1 MTQPRAVKRFTT
13 GTDSSPGRKL
23 EDGVSGPHFVE
34 ELHEAV
40 VDHEG
45 DGHVQ
50 AHARHPRDGSLV
62 ESSRTLVH
70 QDLSGAVEGVLVPG
84 CLQAL
89 HSVDKKALNSR

>member
-40 VDHEG
+40 VDRLL
-45 DGHVQ
+45 GH
-50 AHARHPRDGSLV
+50 AHV
-62 ESSRTLVH
+62 N
-70 QDLSGAVEGVLVPG
+70 
-84 CLQAL
+84 
-89 HSVDKKALNSR
+89 SVDGNLFRVGEDRGAEAQL